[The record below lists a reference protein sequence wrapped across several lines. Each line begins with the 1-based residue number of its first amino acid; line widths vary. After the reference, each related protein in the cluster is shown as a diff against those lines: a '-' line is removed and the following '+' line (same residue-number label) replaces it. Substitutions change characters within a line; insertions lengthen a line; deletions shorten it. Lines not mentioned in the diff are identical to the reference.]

1 MFFLSCGALSRPFS
15 LVFVKTLP
23 KEERPSRKRKKEE
36 YHKKRRERS
45 DEIVKGRSSIYR
57 KILGYYS
64 TIFIYHSTLILLF
77 HLPIPL
83 HLPILLHLPLSTYT
97 YPYYYIYPYTYPY
110 YYIYPYTYHTILLHL
125 PIHLP
130 ILPILLLPIHLPIL
144 LLQLPFTITLFN
156 NYHYLI
162 TTLHNTINSLKK
174 LIE

>member
-36 YHKKRRERS
+36 YNKKRREMS
-45 DEIVKGRSSIYR
+45 GEIVKGRSSIYR
-57 KILGYYS
+57 KILRYYS
-64 TIFIYHSTLILLF
+64 TI
-77 HLPIPL
+77 HLQFYPHFTISPT
-83 HLPILLHLPLSTYT
+83 HTIT
-97 YPYYYIYPYTYPY
+97 YPYLPY
-110 YYIYPYTYHTILLHL
+110 YYTY

-130 ILPILLLPIHLPIL
+130 TLLFH
-144 LLQLPFTITLFN
+144 LPFTITLFN

>member
-45 DEIVKGRSSIYR
+45 GEFVKGRSSIYR
-57 KILGYYS
+57 KILRYYS
-64 TIFIYHSTLILLF
+64 TV
-77 HLPIPL
+77 HLQF
-83 HLPILLHLPLSTYT
+83 
-97 YPYYYIYPYTYPY
+97 YPYYYTYPYTYPY
-110 YYIYPYTYHTILLHL
+110 TYQHYYFTYYYYFTYPL
-125 PIHLP
+125 
-130 ILPILLLPIHLPIL
+130 L
-144 LLQLPFTITLFN
+144 LLQLPFTIILFN

-174 LIE
+174 IIE

>member
-36 YHKKRRERS
+36 YNKKRRERS
-45 DEIVKGRSSIYR
+45 GEFVKGRSSIYR
-57 KILGYYS
+57 KILRYYS
-64 TIFIYHSTLILLF
+64 TF
-77 HLPIPL
+77 HLQF
-83 HLPILLHLPLSTYT
+83 
-97 YPYYYIYPYTYPY
+97 YPYFTISPT
-110 YYIYPYTYHTILLHL
+110 HTITPTLTPTHTITPTLTPTHYYFTYSY
-125 PIHLP
+125 
-130 ILPILLLPIHLPIL
+130 HLPIL